1 VGEPVDV
8 VLVAHAE
15 QAAAVVPLEPDA
27 LRERVEPPVPD
38 AEEQQGELAEQDALL
53 APDEL
58 PGPDAWASLGAV
70 PGELELQDE
79 PASLDGPEQALQ
91 SPQQGDWAG
100 QVARQALPRDARR
113 GHLALPRVP
122 QALQLGLQP
131 GVPALQ
137 RAATPRLCAAEL

>member
-15 QAAAVVPLEPDA
+15 QAAAVVPLEPYA

-38 AEEQQGELAEQDALL
+38 AEGQPVVPQAQHAPG
-53 APDEL
+53 PDEL
-58 PGPDAWASLGAV
+58 PVPNAWASLGAV

-79 PASLDGPEQALQ
+79 PESLDGPEQALQ

-137 RAATPRLCAAEL
+137 RAATQRLCAAEL